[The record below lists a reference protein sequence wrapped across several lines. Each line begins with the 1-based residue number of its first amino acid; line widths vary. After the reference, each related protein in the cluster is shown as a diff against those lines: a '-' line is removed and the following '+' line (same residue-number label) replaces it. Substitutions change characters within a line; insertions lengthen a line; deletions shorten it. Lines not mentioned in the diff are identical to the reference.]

1 MNLLC
6 IIQTK
11 RLVDMWIYHEFV
23 VFLILV
29 DDDQYQLV
37 SWGKDQ
43 NLRYMDSG

>member
-23 VFLILV
+23 VYNNKQKGL
-29 DDDQYQLV
+29 
-37 SWGKDQ
+37 
-43 NLRYMDSG
+43 